1 MSELNISAIKPENI
15 LRKESFRRA
24 MPVALDFANHGG
36 SPDYDAN
43 KGRSRIQYCYPT
55 QDDFLREFDPNAHQ
69 INSLIY
75 YPNIFQMDKQSG
87 TYKMKVRSRVS
98 VAWQR
103 RIHTKRVVALTGY
116 DPDITI
122 SKSKTDNQSQEMLKL
137 FKEGWSDK
145 RMDSVIHL
153 AIKSDLKVGDVAV
166 LGYKDGGSFGT
177 RIFAYDKGDTLYP
190 HFDPMTGKLVMF
202 GRLFSTTEA
211 NPRDSKITENVDY
224 LDVWD
229 DKQYIQYKTIPSWE
243 REDGNKD
250 TWKVSVEPKSHNFPF
265 CPIAYHRY
273 GEPCWAA
280 SQSLIEQN
288 ELSLSQLAENNA
300 QFALRILYT
309 LGAEFEMEGSTDGT
323 PTAISSSDPNAK
335 IGFLDNADKSESYE
349 LELNTQAK
357 EIMRCSFA
365 VETPELKSGSDLS
378 SLTVKMLN
386 ADSYLKALD
395 DAKEYQEFLDCVTEI
410 FAEGY
415 GTEIGKQADLTK
427 LKATARL
434 QPWTFMS
441 ESEVVNTLVQLV
453 SIGVLSKRSAT
464 EYAYETLGL
473 GSIDEA
479 ERVLQEAH
487 DELVGQSGE
496 QTTQRVNTINNART
510 QQ

>member
-1 MSELNISAIKPENI
+1 MRELDISSIQPEQI
-15 LRKESFRRA
+15 IRKESFRRA
-24 MPVALDFANHGG
+24 KPVPFDAPDKGG
-36 SPDYDAN
+36 TSDYNTNRTIAPI
-43 KGRSRIQYCYPT
+43 SYCYPT
-55 QDDFLREFDPNAHQ
+55 QDDFLREFDPNSHN
-69 INSLIY
+69 INSIRY
-75 YPNIFQMDKQSG
+75 YPNFFKMDSSSG
-87 TYKMKVRSRVS
+87 TYKMKVRSRVA

-116 DPDITI
+116 DPDISI
-122 SKSKTDNQSQEMLKL
+122 SKSKTDNKSQEMLKL
-137 FKEGWSDK
+137 FKEGWSEK

-166 LGYKDGGSFGT
+166 CGYKSNEKFGT

-190 HFDPMTGKLVMF
+190 HFDPMTGELILF
-202 GRLFSTTEA
+202 GRMFTVTEC
-211 NPRDSKITENVDY
+211 NPTDPNIHENVDY

-229 DKQYIQYKTIPSWE
+229 RTSYIQYKSIPSWE
-243 REDGNKD
+243 RERNNAD
-250 TWKVSVEPKSHNFPF
+250 TWAVSCNPKSHGFPF

-288 ELSLSQLAENNA
+288 ELTLSQLAENNA

-309 LGAEFEMEGSTDGT
+309 LGAEFEMEGTTDGT
-323 PTAISSSDPNAK
+323 PTAISSTDPNAK
-335 IGFLDNADKSESYE
+335 IGFLDNADKSTSYE

-395 DAKEYQEFLDCVTEI
+395 DAKEYQEFLDRIVMI
-410 FAEGY
+410 FSEGY
-415 GTEIGKQADLTK
+415 GVEIAKQADMVA

-479 ERVLQEAH
+479 DRVLQEAH
-487 DELVGQSGE
+487 DALVAE
-496 QTTQRVNTINNART
+496 NKTQRTNTVNNARNN
-510 QQ
+510 Q